1 MRWICTV
8 GMINGHVNEHT
19 KNLKE
24 RKRIILDRLNSAFN
38 TIGFVSMKFSPFHLI
53 AKH

>member
-19 KNLKE
+19 KNLKKKE
-24 RKRIILDRLNSAFN
+24 KESFWTDFIVPL
-38 TIGFVSMKFSPFHLI
+38 TQ
-53 AKH
+53 